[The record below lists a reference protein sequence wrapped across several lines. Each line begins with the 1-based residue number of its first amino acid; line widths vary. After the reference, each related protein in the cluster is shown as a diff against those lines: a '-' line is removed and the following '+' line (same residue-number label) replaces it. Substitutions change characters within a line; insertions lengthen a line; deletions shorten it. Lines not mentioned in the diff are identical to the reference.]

1 MLASL
6 LGIFSFTNQLFK
18 AGELAMFAY
27 CLYRIR
33 LGFAHQRIKGLLSP
47 VGRSKHTAI
56 IERTKSSQ
64 DDSLIHIPP

>member
-6 LGIFSFTNQLFK
+6 LGILYLTNQLFQ

-33 LGFAHQRIKGLLSP
+33 LGFAAHQRIQGLLSP

-56 IERTKSSQ
+56 IERTK
-64 DDSLIHIPP
+64 